1 MCRIGRLGVCQILV
15 LALLVACAPAIQEA
29 TPTISVSSEV
39 PTSACPRSTLPLP
52 PASSYTPIDGT
63 GAIAFSDDGLALLFP
78 DTGKTTALH
87 PRKTLGL
94 VGVDWA
100 FAWSPDATRIAFLY
114 TDAKLAPCGYGYL
127 MLADLQSGEVRPL
140 VQTLERYSRP
150 VWSPDGTWLA
160 YTDQSGDLGIV
171 HLGDGEVKVISKDAL
186 GAVAPG
192 WVDGEHIA
200 YVRAGSSEITHLVSQ
215 PLDGSSPSIL
225 LADTPGI
232 REFVFSPDRRQLA
245 YYGRTLNLADL
256 HTKVA
261 KNLGGDPS
269 ERLQWSPDGQYLLGR
284 GGLSGVYLVGSNMA
298 RVKQLDLFGIPGTA
312 QSWASDSRRFAVV
325 LGADNSKHA
334 AIGVYALD
342 SHALKELPI
351 EVQPPYELAWST
363 R

>member
-1 MCRIGRLGVCQILV
+1 
-15 LALLVACAPAIQEA
+15 
-29 TPTISVSSEV
+29 VSG
-39 PTSACPRSTLPLP
+39 
-52 PASSYTPIDGT
+52 YTPIDGA

-87 PRKTLGL
+87 PLKTLGL
-94 VGVDWA
+94 IGVDRA

-114 TDAKLAPCGYGYL
+114 TDARPAPCGYGYL

-150 VWSPDGTWLA
+150 AWSPDGIWLA

-171 HLGDGEVKVISKDAL
+171 RVGDGEFMVLSEDAL
-186 GAVAPG
+186 GAVAPA

-200 YVRAGSSEITHLVSQ
+200 YVRGGVSSEVTDLVSQ

-232 REFVFSPDRRQLA
+232 REFVFSPDRQQLA
-245 YYGRTLNLADL
+245 YYGRTLNLVDL
-256 HTKVA
+256 HAKVA

-284 GGLSGVYLVGSNMA
+284 GGLSGVYLVRPNVA
-298 RVKQLDLFGIPGTA
+298 LVTQLDFFGIPGTA
-312 QSWASDSRRFAVV
+312 QSWASDSRRFAVI
-325 LGADNSKHA
+325 LAADNSKHT
-334 AIGVYALD
+334 AIGIYALD
-342 SHALKELPI
+342 SHTLKELPI